1 MVRILRKEKGYPQ
14 IAITQTP
21 EAGAMIELNQVGG
34 FVEGKEDDWLG
45 AAAAAALPA
54 AFLGIGTLYIGR
66 QGQTKIIFISDKDND
81 KYIQRAP

>member
-21 EAGAMIELNQVGG
+21 EAGAIIELNQVGG

-45 AAAAAALPA
+45 AAAALPA

-66 QGQTKIIFISDKDND
+66 QSLKHFHFF
-81 KYIQRAP
+81 